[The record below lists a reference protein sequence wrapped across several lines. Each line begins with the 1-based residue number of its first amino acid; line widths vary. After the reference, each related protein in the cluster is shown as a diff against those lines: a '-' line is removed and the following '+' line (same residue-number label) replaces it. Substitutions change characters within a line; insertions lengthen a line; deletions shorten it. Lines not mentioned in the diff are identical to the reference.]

1 MKRKTWILIVA
12 VGVGMWFSGC
22 ETGKPQSSQPA
33 PTPAG
38 AMQPA
43 QPAQPATG
51 AEAPPVA
58 APARKWKVGFSH
70 SNYQEPW
77 RIAMKKAAEREAE
90 KYQDILDFEIQDGR
104 GDNAVQKANTE
115 AMITK
120 GIDLL
125 IISPH
130 EAAPQTPA
138 VAEAYNKGIK
148 VLVLDRKIV
157 GDTYNC
163 FIGGDNVQI
172 GEEAGK
178 WAVEQFKGKP
188 LDEVKL
194 VVLEGQSG
202 ATPTTER
209 QQGFM
214 KVIDEWNAGPDN
226 KPKFNKVFD
235 QICDYDRDKAKTQM
249 ENALQAIPRI
259 DLVYAHNDPMAI
271 GAYLAANAAGRR
283 GEMKII
289 GIDALC
295 DPDGGV
301 QAVIDGKIDVTFV
314 YPPLGKEAIDLA
326 VKLLRG
332 EPVDK
337 NISLPTTL
345 IDKNNAQQYMDEH
358 K

>member
-1 MKRKTWILIVA
+1 MLTVVLGFGLWL
-12 VGVGMWFSGC
+12 MGC
-22 ETGKPQSSQPA
+22 ESGKPKSAESPAAA

-38 AMQPA
+38 TVESQPVA
-43 QPAQPATG
+43 PPAQPATG
-51 AEAPPVA
+51 AEAQPAP
-58 APARKWKVGFSH
+58 APARKWRVGFSH

-90 KYQDILDFEIQDGR
+90 KYKDILDFEIHDGR
-104 GDNAVQKANTE
+104 GDNTVQKANTE
-115 AMITK
+115 AMLTK

-130 EAAPQTPA
+130 EAAPQTPP
-138 VAEAYNKGIK
+138 VAEAYNRGIK

-172 GEEAGK
+172 GQEAGK
-178 WAVEQFKGKP
+178 WAVEQFKGKEMS
-188 LDEVKL
+188 DVKTVIL
-194 VVLEGQSG
+194 QGQSG
-202 ATPTTER
+202 ATPTKER
-209 QQGFM
+209 QDGFM
-214 KVIDEWNAGPDN
+214 SVINEWNAGEGN
-226 KPKFNKVFD
+226 TPKFTIVFN

-249 ENALQAIPRI
+249 ENALQANPRI

-314 YPPLGKEAIDLA
+314 YPPLGKEAIELA
-326 VKLLRG
+326 VKLLRN
-332 EPVDK
+332 EPVEK
-337 NISLPTTL
+337 NISLPTIR
-345 IDKNNAQQYMDEH
+345 IDSTNAASYMEAN